1 MRDLTGSGIKSE
13 SPALADGFSATE
25 PPGKLPTEHFK
36 WVSYMV
42 YELNLNKAGIL
53 KNSSKAHLSF
63 QMKFEMTANCKWV
76 SFMGFVFFL
85 IISQDV

>member
-1 MRDLTGSGIKSE
+1 MNILK
-13 SPALADGFSATE
+13 PLNYA
-25 PPGKLPTEHFK
+25 
-36 WVSYMV
+36 VYMGECVV

>member
-1 MRDLTGSGIKSE
+1 
-13 SPALADGFSATE
+13 
-25 PPGKLPTEHFK
+25 
-36 WVSYMV
+36 MV
-42 YELNLNKAGIL
+42 YELNLNEAGIL

-63 QMKFEMTANCKWV
+63 QMKFEMTANCTWV